1 MSSRPVAY
9 DNLRI
14 ALLEDDDVLRDA
26 VLVPRMRDFGFDL
39 VAMRTAAELQDMM
52 ASDPPDVVVLD
63 IGLPDADGFEL
74 ARSLRDSDPRLGIVM
89 LTGRGET
96 GDRIRG
102 LVEGA
107 DAYLA
112 KPVDLG
118 LLAATLH
125 SLARR
130 IGRQSNGAFRRSS
143 GKWHLDADGWC
154 LITPGGHSVAL
165 SKTERRLMK
174 PMMAATGRL
183 VTRAQIIDAL
193 TSDVHEFDPHR
204 LDSLIHRLRRK
215 VNSASGEALPLTSV
229 HGEGYVLQ
237 A

>member
-1 MSSRPVAY
+1 MESRSAY

-14 ALLEDDDVLRDA
+14 ALVEDDDVLRDS
-26 VLVPRMRDFGFDL
+26 VLVPRMLGYGFDL
-39 VAMRTAAELQDMM
+39 VGMRSARELHELLQT
-52 ASDPPDVVVLD
+52 DPPDIVILD
-63 IGLPDADGFEL
+63 IGLPDADGFQL
-74 ARSLRDSDPRLGIVM
+74 AASLRDSDPRLGIVM
-89 LTGRGET
+89 LTGRGEN
-96 GDRIRG
+96 DARIRG

-107 DAYLA
+107 DAYLS

-130 IGRQSNGAFRRSS
+130 IGRHSNAGFRRSS
-143 GKWHLDADGWC
+143 GKWHLDAEGWC
-154 LITPGGHSVAL
+154 LVTPAGTSIAL
-165 SKTERRLMK
+165 SKTERRLVK
-174 PMMAATGRL
+174 PLMSAAGRL

-193 TSDVHEFDPHR
+193 TSDAHEFDPHR

-215 VNSASGEALPLTSV
+215 VSGASGEALPLTAV
-229 HGEGYVLQ
+229 HGEGYVLK

>member
-1 MSSRPVAY
+1 MESRSAY

-14 ALLEDDDVLRDA
+14 ALVEDDDVLRDS
-26 VLVPRMRDFGFDL
+26 VLVPRMLGYGFDL
-39 VAMRTAAELQDMM
+39 VGMRSAGELHELLRT
-52 ASDPPDVVVLD
+52 DPPDIVILD
-63 IGLPDADGFEL
+63 IGLPDADGFQL
-74 ARSLRDSDPRLGIVM
+74 AASLRDSDPRLGIVM
-89 LTGRGET
+89 LTGRGEN
-96 GDRIRG
+96 DARIRG

-107 DAYLA
+107 DAYLS

-130 IGRQSNGAFRRSS
+130 IGRHSNTGFRRSS
-143 GKWHLDADGWC
+143 GKWHLDAEGWC
-154 LITPGGHSVAL
+154 LVTPAGTSIAL
-165 SKTERRLMK
+165 SKTERRLVK
-174 PMMAATGRL
+174 PLMAAAGRL

-193 TSDVHEFDPHR
+193 TSDAHEFDPHR

-215 VNSASGEALPLTSV
+215 VSGASGEALPLTSV
-229 HGEGYVLQ
+229 HGEGYVLK

>member
-1 MSSRPVAY
+1 MESRSAY

-14 ALLEDDDVLRDA
+14 ALVEDDDVLRDS
-26 VLVPRMRDFGFDL
+26 VLVPRMLGYGFDL
-39 VAMRTAAELQDMM
+39 VGMRSARELHELLQT
-52 ASDPPDVVVLD
+52 DPPDIVILD
-63 IGLPDADGFEL
+63 IGLPDADGFQL
-74 ARSLRDSDPRLGIVM
+74 AASLRDSDPRLGIVM
-89 LTGRGET
+89 LTGRAEN
-96 GDRIRG
+96 DARIRG

-107 DAYLA
+107 DAYLS

-130 IGRQSNGAFRRSS
+130 IGRHSNAGFRRSS
-143 GKWHLDADGWC
+143 GKWHLDAEGWC
-154 LITPGGHSVAL
+154 LVTPAGTSIAL
-165 SKTERRLMK
+165 SKTERRLVK
-174 PMMAATGRL
+174 PLMSAAGRL

-193 TSDVHEFDPHR
+193 TSDAHEFDPHR

-215 VNSASGEALPLTSV
+215 VSGASGEALPLTAV
-229 HGEGYVLQ
+229 HGEGYVLK

>member
-1 MSSRPVAY
+1 MDLHPVAY

-14 ALLEDDDVLRDA
+14 ALLEDDDVLRDS
-26 VLVPRMRDFGFDL
+26 VLLPRMRGYGF
-39 VAMRTAAELQDMM
+39 AMEGMRTARELRDMLD
-52 ASDPPDVVVLD
+52 SDPPDIVILD
-63 IGLPDADGFEL
+63 IGLPDADGFQL
-74 ARSLRDSDPRLGIVM
+74 AAALRESDPRLGIVM
-89 LTGRGET
+89 LTGRADGD
-96 GDRIRG
+96 DRIRG

-107 DAYLA
+107 DAYLS

-130 IGRQSNGAFRRSS
+130 IGRHSNAGFRRSS
-143 GKWHLDADGWC
+143 GKWHLDAEGWC
-154 LITPGGHSVAL
+154 LVTPAGQSIAL

-174 PMMAATGRL
+174 PLMAAAGRL
-183 VTRAQIIDAL
+183 LTREQIIDAL
-193 TSDVHEFDPHR
+193 TSDAHEFDPHR

-229 HGEGYVLQ
+229 HGEGYVFK